1 MCNED
6 LNKFAL
12 LLRKGIYPYEYTDSW
27 ERFNEESLPDK
38 ESFYSEL
45 YKENITDKE
54 YEHAQKVWKVFKIKD
69 LGQYHVFMFRAILH
83 YLQMCLKIL
92 EINA

>member
-1 MCNED
+1 MRNC
-6 LNKFAL
+6 
-12 LLRKGIYPYEYTDSW
+12 IYPYEYKDSW

-38 ESFYSEL
+38 ESFYNEL
-45 YKENITDKE
+45 YKENITDEE
-54 YEHAQKVWKVFKIKD
+54 YEHGQKVWKVFKIKD
-69 LGQYHVFMFRAILH
+69 LGEYHDLMFREILH